1 MLAVFR
7 VEAALNFTIAYRI
20 SKSVP
25 YFQWQK
31 GYSCASNKMV
41 GGNNNTRPKWR
52 GVSVQACSAEVTDV
66 DVNVEVKSQVQ
77 VHDGRLAESS
87 SSKMASSS
95 TDKHS
100 ISLEVGSSLFR
111 FIKGKWGSTQAK
123 IEEETGARLIF
134 PPSRNDESLIIEGTS
149 ESVAKASERIQLL
162 IDEVVKS
169 PALDY
174 SHFVSLPLALHPQF
188 IDKLIGFQ
196 NSILGINDANSS
208 EVLGGSSNNDGTNE
222 DATKIPLVSYPPKST
237 STSTSKPRTSTLSEL
252 GIDKSI
258 FIKPQTFH
266 LTVLMLKLWNKER
279 VNAAAKIFKGIEA
292 DVMDALDGRPV
303 FIKLK
308 GLECMKG
315 SFAKARVLYAPV
327 EVVGGEDRLLGACKI
342 ITDAFIKGGLVLEK
356 DAKNTL
362 KLHATVMNV
371 RQRKRKKD
379 DRRKFDWFDARGIM
393 EQYGSEEWGEYV
405 LPELHLSQRFVY
417 DESGYYHCCASFPL
431 PKNTQAD

>member
-1 MLAVFR
+1 MLALFR
-7 VEAALNFTIAYRI
+7 VEAALNYTIAYRI

-52 GVSVQACSAEVTDV
+52 GVSVQACSAEDV
-66 DVNVEVKSQVQ
+66 DVNVEIKSQVQ
-77 VHDGRLAESS
+77 VRDGSLAESS

-100 ISLEVGSSLFR
+100 ISLEGLPCFASS
-111 FIKGKWGSTQAK
+111 KAK

-208 EVLGGSSNNDGTNE
+208 EVLGGSSNNDGGKNE

-292 DVMDALDGRPV
+292 DVMDALDVRPV

-342 ITDAFIKGGLVLEK
+342 ITDAFIKGGLVLER

>member
-52 GVSVQACSAEVTDV
+52 GVSVQACSAEDV

-279 VNAAAKIFKGIEA
+279 VNAAAKIFK
-292 DVMDALDGRPV
+292 
-303 FIKLK
+303 
-308 GLECMKG
+308 ECMKG

-405 LPELHLSQRFVY
+405 LPELHLSQSSLVSLG
-417 DESGYYHCCASFPL
+417 DESDQRLNSEIGSSVKRL
-431 PKNTQAD
+431 RRSLNDE